1 MADSVPTQTD
11 NKFRWKLWAAVGAA
25 SWLGGCEATDG
36 DLQNTA
42 PESNSTSV
50 GMEGEGEAE
59 GEAHLL
65 VGGGV
70 HRGDEQRVGRL
81 AFTRRRPRPQPA
93 GER

>member
-50 GMEGEGEAE
+50 GMEGEGEGHVGGE
-59 GEAHLL
+59 GEGQ
-65 VGGGV
+65 GGGEGEGR
-70 HRGDEQRVGRL
+70 RGIR
-81 AFTRRRPRPQPA
+81 
-93 GER
+93 